1 MSERRKTRDE
11 RGERLR
17 REGWNVTRMA
27 STGVSMSRKLEPD
40 KISKVLSY
48 ARSPVSRL
56 ISFHSSLHTRLVT
69 FGSVSLSLLPSRAEP
84 NETGME
90 WNETRRY
97 ATRGERSERT
107 KGERD
112 RSE

>member
-48 ARSPVSRL
+48 ARSPVSAF
-56 ISFHSSLHTRLVT
+56 SPSSRSASPTAHERRV
-69 FGSVSLSLLPSRAEP
+69 
-84 NETGME
+84 NEG
-90 WNETRRY
+90 N
-97 ATRGERSERT
+97 G
-107 KGERD
+107 K
-112 RSE
+112 